1 MQFLVNITT
10 TRITGLVLILFACLT
25 AHGQAKCLEPG
36 KLDQLKKQIM
46 SSEKP
51 AENEAL
57 RVAIISAASQ
67 LSGKQ
72 RHAVPAKIDNGA
84 PPRRGPTFDEPTTTF
99 ICSTLNTQGWPKSTA
114 VGRDAIASFFF
125 LIARGLSI
133 QMQFELNP
141 LVAQAYASGEIEKG
155 ELLAAYLDKLRVS
168 VGRKQLFGTQVYV
181 RDDFLVMAPIEQPSR
196 VDERR
201 SQFQMMP
208 LRSYER
214 FLERSYQ
221 KVLIH
226 EVSQP
231 LNRPDG
237 TPSPGT
243 PAIDS
248 PGVGDDTD
256 DKDVLKVRTSFV
268 TMDVV
273 VPDSAVGAA
282 GLDKKDFRVF
292 ENDKPVEIETF
303 AKAEAP
309 FDIVLLLD
317 MSGSTADK
325 AALIRKTTRRF
336 VEMKRAVDRVAIVS
350 FDHTQTLISGL
361 ESNNEVL
368 LSRVKGIKGGG
379 GSYIWDAIK
388 FGLDLL
394 DKNGEKD
401 RRKAMVLMS
410 DGVETSLAYMSGVG
424 SKISFADLV
433 DVVRRG
439 STAIFPIYLETDQ
452 IGFDAERTSAD
463 ARRTLRFLAE
473 QSAGNLYRAKEI
485 DDLNTVYGRVLTDVG
500 TVYSLGFEPEEDT
513 AANDNWRTLRVEVP
527 SRPGLKLKY
536 RPGYFVR

>member
-1 MQFLVNITT
+1 MRSFGNTIKAP
-10 TRITGLVLILFACLT
+10 IIGLILILLATFA
-25 AHGQAKCLEPG
+25 AYGQAKCLEPG
-36 KLDQLKKQIM
+36 KLDQLKRQIM

-57 RVAIISAASQ
+57 RVAIISAAAE

-72 RHAVPAKIDNGA
+72 RNAVPAKTEPGS
-84 PPRRGPTFDEPTTTF
+84 PPKRPAFDEPTTTF
-99 ICSTLNTQGWPKSTA
+99 LCSTLNTQGWPKSAA

-125 LIARGLSI
+125 LIARGLSL

-141 LVAQAYASGEIEKG
+141 LVAQAYAAGEIEKG

-168 VGRKQLFGTQVYV
+168 VGKKQLFGTQVFV
-181 RDDFLVMAPIEQPSR
+181 RDDFLVMAPIEQPSK

-201 SQFQMMP
+201 AQYQMMP
-208 LRSYER
+208 LRAYER

-221 KVLIH
+221 KVLIR
-226 EVSQP
+226 EVMQP
-231 LNRPDG
+231 LNKPDG
-237 TPSPGT
+237 SPSGG
-243 PAIDS
+243 S
-248 PGVGDDTD
+248 PSLESSGAVNDPDE
-256 DKDVLKVRTSFV
+256 KDVLKVKTSFV
-268 TMDVV
+268 SMDVI
-273 VPDSAVGAA
+273 VPDSAMGAA
-282 GLDKKDFRVF
+282 SLEKKDFRVF
-292 ENDKPVEIETF
+292 EDNKPVEVETF

-336 VEMKRAVDRVAIVS
+336 IEMKRAVDRVAIVS
-350 FDHTQTLISGL
+350 FDHEQTLVSDL

-368 LSRVKGIKGGG
+368 LSRIKGIKGGG

-394 DKNGEKD
+394 DKNGEKG

-439 STAIFPIYLETDQ
+439 TTAIFPIYLETKSKS
-452 IGFDAERTSAD
+452 FDWERNMAD
-463 ARRTLRFLAE
+463 ARRTLKYLSE
-473 QSAGNLYRAKEI
+473 QSAGNMYQAKEI

-500 TVYSLGFEPEEDT
+500 TVYSLGFEPEEDNAT
-513 AANDNWRTLRVEVP
+513 NDNWRTLRVEVP
-527 SRPGLKLKY
+527 SRPDLKLKY

>member
-1 MQFLVNITT
+1 MRSSGNTFKATPI
-10 TRITGLVLILFACLT
+10 IGLVLILFAIFT
-25 AHGQAKCLEPG
+25 AHGQTKCLEPG
-36 KLDQLKKQIM
+36 KLEQLKKQIM
-46 SSEKP
+46 STEKP

-57 RVAIISAASQ
+57 RVAIISAASE

-72 RHAVPAKIDNGA
+72 RHAAPPKIDGNS

-99 ICSTLNTQGWPKSTA
+99 VCSTLNTQGWPKSAA

-141 LVAQAYASGEIEKG
+141 LVSQAYAAGEIEKG
-155 ELLAAYLDKLRVS
+155 ELLAVYLDKLRVS
-168 VGRKQLFGTQVYV
+168 VGRKQLFGTQVFI

-196 VDERR
+196 VEERR
-201 SQFQMMP
+201 AQYQMMP

-226 EVSQP
+226 SVMEP
-231 LNRPDG
+231 LSPDTKSSSG
-237 TPSPGT
+237 TAEETSPL
-243 PAIDS
+243 
-248 PGVGDDTD
+248 VDDTD
-256 DKDVLKVRTSFV
+256 EKDVVKVKTSFV
-268 TMDVV
+268 SMDVI
-273 VPDSAVGAA
+273 VPDGAA
-282 GLDKKDFRVF
+282 TATGLDKKDFRVF

-317 MSGSTADK
+317 MSDSTAGK

-336 VEMKRAVDRVAIVS
+336 VEMKRAVDRVAVVS
-350 FDHTQTLISGL
+350 FDQTQTLISGL

-368 LSRVKGIKGGG
+368 LSRLKGIKSGG
-379 GSYIWDAIK
+379 GSNVWDAVK

-394 DKNGEKD
+394 DKHGEKG
-401 RRKAMVLMS
+401 RRKAVVLMS
-410 DGVETSLAYMSGVG
+410 DGEENALMYLSGVG
-424 SKISFADLV
+424 SKISFAELV

-439 STAIFPIYLETDQ
+439 STAIFPIYLETEKKGRGSDW
-452 IGFDAERTSAD
+452 IGAQAQ
-463 ARRTLRFLAE
+463 RTLNYLAE
-473 QSAGNLYRAKEI
+473 QSAGNLYQAKEI

-513 AANDNWRTLRVEVP
+513 STNDNWRTLRVEVP
-527 SRPGLKLKY
+527 SLPGLKLKY